1 MNDTTCMWSRS
12 LDVIILTVD
21 KVLMRKSDNDDRS
34 ILRLAVAAIGNWKG
48 LLFRGAWTSKGL
60 LLPRGV

>member
-21 KVLMRKSDNDDRS
+21 KVLMRKSDNDDRRVS
-34 ILRLAVAAIGNWKG
+34 
-48 LLFRGAWTSKGL
+48 
-60 LLPRGV
+60 